1 MDPGSIRHHT
11 HYLCG
16 CRCRLCRTDETYSK
30 QHILVGTEVGDP
42 MSMGSSSLALH
53 IEGAKKPELGLE
65 EPCYPQKCELRYM
78 GSNIYI
84 YILIYIYTHYTLYIS
99 LYIYTLYIS
108 LYIYN
113 THTYYIILQCYSILM
128 I

>member
-1 MDPGSIRHHT
+1 
-11 HYLCG
+11 
-16 CRCRLCRTDETYSK
+16 
-30 QHILVGTEVGDP
+30 

-84 YILIYIYTHYTLYIS
+84 YTHYTLYIS
-99 LYIYTLYIS
+99 LYIYTHI
-108 LYIYN
+108 I
-113 THTYYIILQCYSILM
+113 HIIIYIIHIHTTSYYNVTVY
-128 I
+128 